1 MGNTFDS
8 GGELILNDF
17 RFHTGQVLP
26 ELRLHYTTVGNPSGG
41 TVLILHGT
49 GGDGSQFLDD
59 SFAGELFGRN
69 QPLDTSRYF
78 IILPDGIG
86 HGGSLKPSD
95 GMKIRFPHYNYEDMV
110 RAQHRLVTEHLGIRH
125 LRLII
130 GGSMGGMHTW
140 MWGEMYPEFVD
151 ALMPLQC
158 LPVEI
163 AGKNRILR
171 RIVTDSI
178 RSDPHW
184 ENGDYKEP
192 PIQGLTVAAYA
203 RFVLLT
209 DPPAIYES
217 ARTRA
222 EADRV
227 FESILDGLTT
237 TDANDLLYAYEASSD
252 YNPEPGLDEIKARV
266 IAINTEDDP
275 TNPPDLN
282 ILPRVIQR
290 VKNGKYILI
299 PRSEDTAGHRSYRIG
314 KLYKEY
320 VREILE

>member
-1 MGNTFDS
+1 
-8 GGELILNDF
+8 LIISNF

-26 ELRLHYTTVGNPSGG
+26 KMRIHYTTVGNPSNEA
-41 TVLILHGT
+41 VLILHGT
-49 GGDGSQFLDD
+49 CRDGSQFLSD

-69 QPLDTSRYF
+69 LPLDTSKYF
-78 IILPDGIG
+78 IILPDNIG
-86 HGGSLKPSD
+86 HGRSSKPSD
-95 GMKIRFPHYNYEDMV
+95 GMKAKFPQYNYEDMV
-110 RAQHRLVTEHLGIRH
+110 RAQHHLITEHLNIRH

-130 GGSMGGMHTW
+130 GGSMGGMHAW
-140 MWGEMYPEFVD
+140 MWGELYPEFMD

-178 RSDPHW
+178 RKDPHW
-184 ENGDYKEP
+184 KNGEYEKP
-192 PIQGLTVAAYA
+192 PIPGLTVAAYA
-203 RFVLLT
+203 RFALFT
-209 DPPAIYES
+209 DPLAIYES
-217 ARTRA
+217 AHTRA
-222 EADRV
+222 KADMV
-227 FESILDGLTT
+227 FENILDGLTT
-237 TDANDLLYAYEASSD
+237 TDANDLLYAYESSSD
-252 YNPEPGLDEIKARV
+252 YNPEPRLGEIQARV
-266 IAINTEDDP
+266 IAVNTEDDP

-290 VKNGKYILI
+290 VKNGEYILI
-299 PRSEDTAGHRSYRIG
+299 PRSKNTAGHGSYCIG

>member
-1 MGNTFDS
+1 MIISN
-8 GGELILNDF
+8 F
-17 RFHTGQVLP
+17 RFHTGEVLP
-26 ELRLHYTTVGNPSGG
+26 ELHLHYTTVGNQSGEP
-41 TVLILHGT
+41 VLILHGT
-49 GGDGSQFLDD
+49 CGDGQQFLGD
-59 SFAGELFGRN
+59 SFAGELFGKN
-69 QPLDTSRYF
+69 QPLDTSKYF
-78 IILPDGIG
+78 IILPDNIG
-86 HGGSLKPSD
+86 HGNSSKPSD
-95 GMKIRFPHYNYEDMV
+95 GMKAKFPLYNYEDMV
-110 RAQHRLVTEHLGIRH
+110 RAQHHLVTEHLNIRH

-130 GGSMGGMHTW
+130 GGSMGGMHAW

-237 TDANDLLYAYEASSD
+237 IDANDLLYAYEASSD